1 MVMDLIADILVPMNK
16 HVVNYSTEVYH
27 LFLLNFSSEQLLF
40 TAYIASMD

>member
-1 MVMDLIADILVPMNK
+1 MDIIADILVAVNK

-27 LFLLNFSSEQLLF
+27 LLLLNFSSEELLF